1 MSFVQGS
8 HVSLSARPAD
18 GKEKQ
23 MKDGCGKM
31 SETASAFFAPGTAS
45 WRMSQASLLSE
56 ASESLERL
64 PAWGMTANGGLFE
77 HPTPGHLIAVRDGS
91 ASPPMLPTPRTS
103 DTNGAGVH
111 GDGGLD
117 LRTAI
122 QLLPTPRA
130 QNGEPRNM
138 KPWVRP
144 LDEPQNLEN
153 AIGRLLPTPTA
164 RDYKD
169 TGDLKKSVPD
179 DDSLLPRAIAHHV
192 TGTDTPEPSDAGN

>member
-31 SETASAFFAPGTAS
+31 SETASAFFDPGTSS